1 MSWNHIIE
9 QHQATFQR
17 DFVACH
23 EPAERE
29 WIIEQVQ
36 WAFPQWRKSVVQHAI
51 TEVCTHMRQT
61 PRPREAFFRQLQV
74 TLENPARALPTV
86 GGRLF
91 KKSKSNSL

>member
-17 DFVACH
+17 NFVACH
-23 EPAERE
+23 EPAERQ

-36 WAFPQWRKSVVQHAI
+36 WAFPQWRKSAVQHAI

-61 PRPREAFFRQLQV
+61 PRPREAFFRQLQIM
-74 TLENPARALPTV
+74 LENHARALPTA
-86 GGRLF
+86 GTSLF
-91 KKSKSNSL
+91 YKSKATNR